1 MNADVFAEWLR
12 RQGHGVTR
20 SASSYWYDAGAR
32 VLQAFPYHLLIRPS
46 EDELLDVLRQ
56 TRAVAL
62 RYSTPLDAPLGYVSY
77 HCVYE
82 EPHYDVDVLG
92 SDSRS
97 NVRRG
102 LKSCVVEPVSLERLA
117 EDAWPLQ
124 MDTFARQGRKP
135 NLSHANWRRLC
146 LAAADLPGFEAWGGF
161 VKGELAAS
169 LVTFAM
175 GDYCSI
181 LYPNSRTQYLRTHVN
196 NALSFVVTKT
206 MMERARIRGVFYCLH
221 SLDAPPSM
229 DEFKFRMGF
238 QAKPVRQ
245 RVVFAPRVAPLANWA
260 SHAVVKLLRDRLPGN
275 TILSKAEGVLRF
287 YLEGKRPV
295 REQAMPERVRGL
307 VLNPGH

>member
-1 MNADVFAEWLR
+1 M
-12 RQGHGVTR
+12 QST
-20 SASSYWYDAGAR
+20 SSYWYDAGAR

-46 EDELLDVLRQ
+46 QEELVDVLRQ
-56 TRAVAL
+56 TRALAL
-62 RYSTPLDAPLGYVSY
+62 RYSTPIDAPWGYVSY

-82 EPHYDVDVLG
+82 EPHYGLDVLG
-92 SDSRS
+92 PDSRS

-124 MDTFARQGRKP
+124 MDTLARQGRKP
-135 NLSHANWRRLC
+135 NLTHADWRRLC
-146 LAAADLPGFEAWGGF
+146 LAAAALPGFEAWGGF
-161 VKGELAAS
+161 VKGALAAS
-169 LVTFAM
+169 LVTFTM
-175 GDYCSI
+175 GDWCSI

-196 NALSFVVTKT
+196 NALSFVVTMT
-206 MMERARIRGVFYCLH
+206 MVQRAGIRGVFYCLH

-245 RVVFAPRVAPLANWA
+245 RVVFAPWVAPLANRV
-260 SHAVVKLLRDRLPGN
+260 SYAVVRLLRNRLPGN

-295 REQAMPERVRGL
+295 QEQAIPERVRGL
-307 VLNPGH
+307 FPAGPAT

>member
-1 MNADVFAEWLR
+1 MFAEWLR
-12 RQGHGVTR
+12 RQGYAVIR
-20 SASSYWYDAGAR
+20 SASSYWYEAGAR
-32 VLQAFPYHLLIRPS
+32 VLQAFPYHLLIRPP
-46 EDELLDVLRQ
+46 EEELLEALRR

-62 RYSTPLDAPLGYVSY
+62 RYSTPLDASWGCVSY

-82 EPHYDVDVLG
+82 QPHYDLDVLG
-92 SDSRS
+92 PDSRS

-102 LKSCVVEPVSLERLA
+102 LKSCVIEPLRLERLA

-135 NLSHANWRRLC
+135 NLTQAQWGCLC

-169 LVTFAM
+169 LLTFIM
-175 GDYCSI
+175 GNYCSI
-181 LYPNSRTQYLRTHVN
+181 LYPNSRTEYLRTHVN

-206 MMERARIRGVFYCLH
+206 MMERARMRGVFYCLH

-245 RVVFAPRVAPLANWA
+245 RVVFAPPVAPLANRV
-260 SHAVVKLLRDRLPGN
+260 SYAVMKLMRDQLPGN
-275 TILSKAEGVLRF
+275 IALSKAEGVLRF
-287 YLEGKRPV
+287 YLEGKRPI
-295 REQAMPERVRGL
+295 RQQAIPERVRGL
-307 VLNPGH
+307 VLNSGL